1 MSEATGPRIPG
12 RGDNPAAA
20 IAAPDDQTDPR
31 TLPAMQIQQAAA
43 QREHDQPA
51 DESVAEGEGAETDI
65 ATAWHTGDTSVEQ
78 EE

>member
-1 MSEATGPRIPG
+1 MTEATQPRIPG
-12 RGDNPAAA
+12 RGDDPEAA

-51 DESVAEGEGAETDI
+51 DQNTAEGEGEETSI
-65 ATAWHTGDTSVEQ
+65 ATAWHTGD
-78 EE
+78 